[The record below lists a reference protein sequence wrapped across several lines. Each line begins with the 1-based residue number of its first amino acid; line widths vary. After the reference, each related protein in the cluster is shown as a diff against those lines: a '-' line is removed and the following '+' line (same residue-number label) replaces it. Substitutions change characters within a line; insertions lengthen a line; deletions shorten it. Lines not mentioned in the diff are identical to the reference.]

1 MVLSRLHNSV
11 LVLARL
17 LSEADERLFDVGLSQ
32 RANHPSEQLHLLH
45 GSLFTIKCTSFYCN
59 YLRENDFTDPIVP
72 ALAIP
77 KGAPDLSPSAEDK
90 TGEEASKAL
99 SNALRME
106 EEKELDISD
115 ENVPLPALSR
125 DVLPHCP
132 ECKEGLLRPG
142 VVWFGESLPLHTLEM
157 VDNWL
162 HSGPGVD
169 LILVIGTSAR
179 VYPAAGYVD
188 KARARGARVAV
199 VNMDRND
206 VGYSGL
212 KEGDWFFQ
220 GDAGVIV
227 PEILKGVIG
236 DI

>member
-1 MVLSRLHNSV
+1 V
-11 LVLARL
+11 
-17 LSEADERLFDVGLSQ
+17 
-32 RANHPSEQLHLLH
+32 
-45 GSLFTIKCTSFYCN
+45 
-59 YLRENDFTDPIVP
+59 RENDFTDPIVP

-77 KGAPDLSPSAEDK
+77 KGVPDLSPSAADK

-106 EEKELDISD
+106 ETELDISD
-115 ENVPLPALSR
+115 ENVPLPALSG

-132 ECKEGLLRPG
+132 ECKDGLLRPG

-162 HSGPGVD
+162 NSGPVD
-169 LILVIGTSAR
+169 LILVIGTSSR

-188 KARARGARVAV
+188 KARARGARVAL

-212 KEGDWFFQ
+212 KKGDWFFQ